1 MARTKTG
8 VIFKTKFVTSSEKS
22 FRGYINYIDRDAA
35 TRNHSFRIYNAVD
48 GFHGDGSSLQQPEQ
62 TSDLFTAHQDK
73 LSQEEKKNLK
83 DIFSVAQ
90 KNGSPMWQHIVSFDT
105 RWLQENGIYDPSSHS
120 LNENKVQEAI
130 RASMNSLLKNENL
143 EGTATWSAA
152 IHYNRQHIHVH
163 IAMVEPFPTR
173 KTQINEK
180 GKPEVRGKM
189 KQSSITSAKS
199 SIVSHILSQQPE
211 IKMIHQ
217 LRDDILKKRK
227 DVNLME
233 DKKLAEKLQA
243 LYRALPEN
251 KQFWNYN
258 SNSIHGLKPLIDSI
272 TSDYLETYQKEEW
285 EAYKKLLQTQ
295 EKKYK
300 TAYGDPKAGN
310 HYAENKIQ
318 DLYTRLGNSIL
329 RELKEFDKQQ
339 KQEFYRHTKA
349 KQNHPRS
356 PHTGHA
362 KNPHGASSSSSGTA
376 SSNPSQYRPNSSQY
390 PAEQKIKQ
398 TFIPAQPYPVKFD
411 RKQTVCHRQF
421 LQDLKKALKSDLENA
436 RNQAIYQQMEK
447 EKEQKAKESANGY
460 DFDF

>member
-1 MARTKTG
+1 MSQIKAG
-8 VIFKTKFVTSSEKS
+8 VVFCSRFVTSSEKAYS
-22 FRGYINYIDRDAA
+22 GYVSYIDREEA
-35 TRNHSFRIYNAVD
+35 TRNEAFQKYSAFPFAGYND
-48 GFHGDGSSLQQPEQ
+48 YMGNPEK
-62 TSDLFTAHQDK
+62 TTALFTANRDS
-73 LSQEEKKNLK
+73 LSDTEKKELK
-83 DIFSVAQ
+83 DSFTIAQ
-90 KNGSPMWQHIVSFDT
+90 KNGSPMWQHIISFDN
-105 RWLQENGIYDPSSHS
+105 RWLEENGLYDSSTHT
-120 LNENKVQEAI
+120 LNEIKMKEVV
-130 RASMNSLLKNENL
+130 RASMNSLLKKEEM
-143 EGTATWSAA
+143 EGTSVWSGS
-152 IHYNRQHIHVH
+152 IHYNTDNLHVH

-180 GKPEVRGKM
+180 GKPEVRGKI

-227 DVNLME
+227 DVHLME

-258 SNSIHGLKPLIDSI
+258 SNSIHDLKPLIDSI

-349 KQNHPRS
+349 KQNQPRS